1 MISLAFS
8 LCLYAFHLS
17 LSMSDSLS
25 TIQWCLYD
33 SSFIAEVESL
43 SKHIH
48 DPVFPLVNL
57 ELQSNGNP
65 TTATSNAVTSALRDS
80 GFLLIQTPLLPLEL
94 QQRALKAASTFLESS
109 SSSVVTHPS
118 DPKVYAMLQGIESLS
133 NEDTS
138 IVDAAIINGIQQW
151 YKALRQTKF
160 VLLHCIAVGL
170 GMDNDPNFFVK
181 LHMEHND
188 AVRLL
193 KYPRGNEN
201 TANRCK
207 EHSDYGTL
215 TLLLND
221 GIGGLEAFVHDEWR
235 PVPYVEGSIVV
246 NIGSILS
253 EWTRQELKA
262 TLHRVAGPASIESIT
277 PKETLLRAVEV
288 SRISIAYFADPN
300 GDVSTTLKEGKDKK
314 GDDDT
319 EDELSVADYI
329 RWRSG
334 GEGRG
339 RSGVAFTSTEES
351 RLGMLESLL
360 ENLPY

>member
-1 MISLAFS
+1 M
-8 LCLYAFHLS
+8 
-17 LSMSDSLS
+17 
-25 TIQWCLYD
+25 T
-33 SSFIAEVESL
+33 
-43 SKHIH
+43 
-48 DPVFPLVNL
+48 
-57 ELQSNGNP
+57 G
-65 TTATSNAVTSALRDS
+65 
-80 GFLLIQTPLLPLEL
+80 
-94 QQRALKAASTFLESS
+94 
-109 SSSVVTHPS
+109 
-118 DPKVYAMLQGIESLS
+118 GIESLS